1 MWQVPTLD
9 ERAIPITVR
18 YATRLRRL
26 RGAGEGMT
34 TIHVTDPG
42 SGSVEDLVGL
52 LEASGCVVE
61 RIGPNSIRISS
72 GWPVRDE
79 AAAYELD
86 GYLMIFESTHPGVRA
101 ERAG

>member
-1 MWQVPTLD
+1 M
-9 ERAIPITVR
+9 A
-18 YATRLRRL
+18 
-26 RGAGEGMT
+26 

-42 SGSVEDLVGL
+42 SGSLGALVDL
-52 LEASGCVVE
+52 LEASGCIVE

-86 GYLMIFESTHPGVRA
+86 GYLTVFEATHPGVRA
-101 ERAG
+101 ERVG